1 MRKLTLVEW
10 IGTAFALTGSLLNAF
25 VLKESYY
32 LWFFSN
38 LILLFVSYRSK
49 HYGLSLVFFVQ
60 FIFTLI
66 GLYYWN

>member
-1 MRKLTLVEW
+1 MKNLTTIEW
-10 IGTAFALTGSLLNAF
+10 IGTGVALTGSLLNAF

-38 LILLFVSYRSK
+38 LILLYVSFRGK

-60 FIFTLI
+60 FLFTLI
-66 GLYYWN
+66 GIFYW